1 MPRATGQYI
10 IIVLTGWQLIL
21 TRILEDG
28 CEVDEEAPVAEPNVT
43 ARPVGLKRKISY

>member
-1 MPRATGQYI
+1 MTGQYI
-10 IIVLTGWQLIL
+10 IRVFTRWRLIL

-43 ARPVGLKRKISY
+43 ARPVGSKTKISC

>member
-1 MPRATGQYI
+1 MSDGSVYTA
-10 IIVLTGWQLIL
+10 LTGWPLIL

-43 ARPVGLKRKISY
+43 AGPVGIKQRL